1 MTWPDSDTAL
11 HTPCHTQDSVCYF
24 LEDGTGRAVFTGD
37 TLFIAGSGRFFEGT
51 PEEMDTALNK
61 ILGSLPPDTK
71 VYVPMPTASVLALC
85 VLVCCGPDFGSRAT
99 NTPFQTQCSHN
110 PSPRHKPLKTSPKN
124 AKGKK
129 SRPENLPSPMKRHGI
144 RSCDWT

>member
-1 MTWPDSDTAL
+1 MTWPDSDTGL

-71 VYVPMPTASVLALC
+71 VYVPIPLLPSLHLC
-85 VLVCCGPDFGSRAT
+85 VLFCTREGG
-99 NTPFQTQCSHN
+99 
-110 PSPRHKPLKTSPKN
+110 
-124 AKGKK
+124 
-129 SRPENLPSPMKRHGI
+129 
-144 RSCDWT
+144 